1 MASTNPEDDLSKAC
15 AKVGR
20 FLHDFALVEQE
31 INDGIVQILDLKG
44 AAADVIAN
52 NLDFFRK
59 VNLLRTVA
67 LETAPQPEKGD
78 INKLFSAI
86 AEQNDDRILMAHSTF
101 ELAVDD
107 SVQFRRTV
115 AKDGKIKKEEPLW
128 TKQKFEQ
135 SYKRLQDIRD
145 KLTKLH
151 PRLTLS
157 DESKTQLFSNYLNS
171 PVSPSRLQSLYYMNQ
186 ATDTAVTV
194 RQDTPLPMRQAEI
207 DQQKK

>member
-1 MASTNPEDDLSKAC
+1 MASANREDDLLKAC

-59 VNLLRTVA
+59 ANLLQTVA
-67 LETAPQPEKGD
+67 LETAPEPQKGGV
-78 INKLFSAI
+78 KTLFNAI
-86 AEQNDDRILMAHSTF
+86 AAQNDDRILMAHSTF
-101 ELAVDD
+101 ELAADD
-107 SVQFRRTV
+107 GVQFRRTV
-115 AKDGKIKKEEPLW
+115 AKDGKINKTDPLW

-135 SYKRLQDIRD
+135 SYKHLLDIRD
-145 KLTKLH
+145 KLTELR

-157 DESKTQLFSNYLNS
+157 EESKTQLFSNYLYTPASAELRIS
-171 PVSPSRLQSLYYMNQ
+171 PG
-186 ATDTAVTV
+186 
-194 RQDTPLPMRQAEI
+194 
-207 DQQKK
+207 